1 AVGQV
6 LPGLAELRRGGV
18 ADPLVGAKL
27 LGLRE
32 LPIASR
38 RDDGARADRL
48 GHQQSE
54 APDAAADRLDQDV
67 LPGLELDALD
77 QAVPGGVTGQRQRR
91 RLVELHPVGDALKV
105 DRGDLAILSVPAVQ
119 LAAEP
124 LLSLAELVAPERA
137 GRAGATLDAIL
148 DDDPVAF
155 LPSAD
160 AGSEPRHL
168 TGDVEPQDA
177 RERAGGRASGADA
190 DDDVARPGVRIGAVA
205 ENELVRASCFGD
217 VDGFHAADTSSR
229 NLRSTTSRPAGL
241 SPCTVWPACS
251 TLTQRPSGRALAR
264 RSASSSW
271 NTSLSAPRTTSVG
284 HATLATADHRSWRR
298 RS

>member
-1 AVGQV
+1 MHPVH
-6 LPGLAELRRGGV
+6 RRG
-18 ADPLVGAKL
+18 
-27 LGLRE
+27 
-32 LPIASR
+32 
-38 RDDGARADRL
+38 
-48 GHQQSE
+48 E

-67 LPGLELDALD
+67 LPGLQLDALD
-77 QAVPGGVTGQRQRR
+77 QAVPRGVTGQRQRR

-155 LPSAD
+155 LPSGD

-190 DDDVARPGVRIGAVA
+190 EVGVVERRGADADDDGARPGVRSGAVP
-205 ENELVRASCFGD
+205 EEKLVRASCFGD
-217 VDGFHAADTSSR
+217 VDGFHAAETSSR

-241 SPCTVWPACS
+241 SPCTEGPACS
-251 TLTQRPSGRALAR
+251 HLTQAPHGRALTR
-264 RSASSSW
+264 R
-271 NTSLSAPRTTSVG
+271 P
-284 HATLATADHRSWRR
+284 
-298 RS
+298 